1 MVYKIDNRWHN
12 KDTIGGLHMKKM
24 MIIVA
29 AAAVTTS
36 IISTD
41 ASATTTANMKIKQGK
56 LINKWTGKTIK
67 GYKVYNKKLYKNGV
81 LTKGRVKYGKGAAMK
96 LYRNGVLEK
105 GIVVTKNQA
114 YIFKNGTLIKGTYTY
129 ELKPG
134 KVIIFKNGMRTNT
147 LEVKNNRLYDN
158 GKLKKGTY
166 VINAYEYDEGDPI
179 DRYPMLF
186 VDGKL
191 STKTMFATYNGQRYL
206 FKDGV
211 FATTYYKGKVYEQG
225 LVAKLNTFTSIYN
238 EDGVETLYYNGA
250 LYTGVYAKDGD
261 IEWYYENGQMKMTTT
276 LQQFITLLNDVLAS
290 EDATQFSVS
299 VGPLLAKFDEDPV
312 AIRRSSEQG
321 ADEQIDGAKRVAAQ
335 LKQVGDLAA
344 TFEKAAIADDVETRI
359 QNLYA
364 SLNRIYE
371 NGALRDGIYDG
382 VVYRDGERIS
392 SLTLQQLSEAD
403 MAYYEDKGFDE
414 AVRMKDAEKIKQALP
429 THIALLTAK
438 IDALRI
444 ALQDEKAKEDSAYS
458 YYESTA
464 KETLEIAM
472 SDREKMID
480 AMTTYDFEADVSAL
494 NTALEQAYSIISNE
508 NIQFE
513 TVTP

>member
-1 MVYKIDNRWHN
+1 
-12 KDTIGGLHMKKM
+12 MKKQT
-24 MIIVA
+24 ILATA
-29 AAAVTTS
+29 ATLMCTTVGAQH
-36 IISTD
+36 
-41 ASATTTANMKIKQGK
+41 ASAASTMTIKHGK
-56 LINKWTGKTIK
+56 LIYKWSGKTVK
-67 GYKVYNKKLYKNGV
+67 GYKVYNKKLYKNGL
-81 LTKGRVKYGKGAAMK
+81 LTKGRVKYGKGNAMK

-114 YIFKNGTLIKGTYTY
+114 YIFKNGSLVKGTYTY
-129 ELKPG
+129 EVKPG
-134 KVIIFKNGMRTNT
+134 KALIFKNGVRTNT
-147 LEVKNNRLYDN
+147 LEVKNNQLYDN

-166 VINAYEYDEGDPI
+166 VINAYEYDEGEPI
-179 DRYPMLF
+179 DRYPMVF

-191 STKTMFATYNGQRYL
+191 ATKTMFATYNGQRYL
-206 FKDGV
+206 FKDAV

-225 LVAKLNTFTSIYN
+225 LVVKPNTFTSIYN

-250 LYTGVYAKDGD
+250 LYTGAYAKDGD

-276 LQQFITLLNDVLAS
+276 LQQFITLLNDALAS
-290 EDATQFSVS
+290 EDATQFSQRVE
-299 VGPLLAKFDEDPV
+299 PLLAKFDEDPV

-335 LKQVGDLAA
+335 LKQVGDLAV
-344 TFEKAAIADDVETRI
+344 TFEQAAIANDVETRI
-359 QNLYA
+359 QHLYA

-371 NGALRDGIYDG
+371 NSALRDGIYDG

-392 SLTLQQLSEAD
+392 SVTLQQLSEAD
-403 MAYYEDKGFDE
+403 LAYYEDKSFDE

-438 IDALRI
+438 IDALHI

-464 KETLEIAM
+464 KETLEMAM

-494 NTALEQAYSIISNE
+494 NTALEQAYSIILNE
-508 NIQFE
+508 HIQFE
-513 TVTP
+513 TVTR